1 MARHIFLT
9 GPKQVGKTT
18 LLRAALADFPGSVGG
33 FYTLRTRA
41 YLGDA
46 WSVHLLRPGRGAPG
60 PGPENLLFVCGA
72 ADGET
77 ASRFDRLGTAALAES
92 AGRDVLLMDELGPH
106 EAKAAAFR
114 RAVLAA
120 LDGGVPILGVIQA
133 APSPFLEEVARHPQV
148 RRIQVTAENRND
160 PALLAALRA
169 AAAGKGVL

>member
-41 YLGDA
+41 YLGNA
-46 WSVHLLRPGRGAPG
+46 WSVHLLRPGRGEALG
-60 PGPENLLFVCGA
+60 PQNLLFVCGA
-72 ADGET
+72 ADGGT
-77 ASRFDRLGTAALAES
+77 AARFDRLGTAALAEG

-106 EAKAAAFR
+106 EARAAVFR
-114 RAVLAA
+114 QAVLAA
-120 LDGGVPILGVIQA
+120 LDGVVPILGVLQA
-133 APSPFLEEVARHPQV
+133 APSPFLEEVALHPQV
-148 RRIQVTAENRND
+148 RLIQVTAENRDD

>member
-33 FYTLRTRA
+33 FCTLRTRA

-46 WSVHLLRPGRGAPG
+46 WSVHLLRPGCGEAPG
-60 PGPENLLFVCGA
+60 PQNLLFVCGA

-77 ASRFDRLGTAALAES
+77 ASRFDRLGTAALAEG

-106 EAKAAAFR
+106 EARAAVFR
-114 RAVLAA
+114 QAVLAA
-120 LDGGVPILGVIQA
+120 LDGVVPILGVLQA

-148 RRIQVTAENRND
+148 RLIQVTAENRDD

-169 AAAGKGVL
+169 AAAGRGGL